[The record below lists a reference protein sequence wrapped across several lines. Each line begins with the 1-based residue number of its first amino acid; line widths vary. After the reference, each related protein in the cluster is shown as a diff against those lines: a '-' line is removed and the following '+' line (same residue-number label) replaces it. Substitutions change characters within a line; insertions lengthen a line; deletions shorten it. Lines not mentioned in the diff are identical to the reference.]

1 MYPFADHAAGAFYPE
16 QVYTCSSSEAN
27 WFDSWQSLPTS
38 KHDLI
43 QGGNAYNLASYAAE
57 SSVQRRPSS
66 CYSGLS
72 TPGLSWRDSPL
83 SCVDESPVSSAE
95 AINFLAAS
103 SSRPQS
109 STSSAK
115 TAVPDDSTALYAAQ
129 DEVQARQHATYELA
143 PDPSMAASHDF
154 SAWQAGLPSLG
165 TASQERQDF
174 DSMASAAQSMTSMHT
189 SSSIPPFIAAP
200 IPPPPMPELQHPKPI
215 RAWLPSW
222 QTATEFNVNEF
233 LASSSQ
239 IKPQPPALGP
249 CHAVPS
255 SASSQNALT
264 GYTQRAG
271 AVVSEDIEMAVGWE
285 LEDQGSSAPSQQARL
300 PESYSWSY
308 LPPTY
313 GSTMVAPQ
321 WAARPL
327 PQILP
332 PNALLYQPIPASV
345 MSGLW
350 TDADPRAY
358 AYPRF

>member
-1 MYPFADHAAGAFYPE
+1 MYPFADHAGASAGAFYPE
-16 QVYTCSSSEAN
+16 QVYTCASTEAN
-27 WFDSWQSLPTS
+27 WFDSWQGLPTS
-38 KHDLI
+38 KHDLT
-43 QGGNAYNLASYAAE
+43 QGGNAYNLTSYATE
-57 SSVQRRPSS
+57 TSVQRRPSS
-66 CYSGLS
+66 SYSGLS

-103 SSRPQS
+103 GSRTQS
-109 STSSAK
+109 LTSSAK
-115 TAVPDDSTALYAAQ
+115 NAIPDDSTALYAVQ
-129 DEVQARQHATYELA
+129 DEAQARQHAAYELA
-143 PDPSMAASHDF
+143 PDSSMVVAAPHDF

-165 TASQERQDF
+165 TAPQEGQDF
-174 DSMASAAQSMTSMHT
+174 NSTAPAAQSMSSMHT
-189 SSSIPPFIAAP
+189 SSP
-200 IPPPPMPELQHPKPI
+200 IPPSVPELQHPKPV

-233 LASSSQ
+233 VASSSH
-239 IKPQPPALGP
+239 INNPQPPAPEP
-249 CHAVPS
+249 CHAAPTAV
-255 SASSQNALT
+255 SSQTGPT
-264 GYTQRAG
+264 GYAQRA
-271 AVVSEDIEMAVGWE
+271 AAAVSEDIEMAVGWE
-285 LEDQGSSAPSQQARL
+285 MEDQGSSAPSQQGRF
-300 PESYSWSY
+300 PEGYSWSH
-308 LPPTY
+308 LPLPY
-313 GSTMVAPQ
+313 ASTMAASQ